1 MKLLKIEICNIASI
15 AYAEIDFTKTPL
27 VDESQFLITGKTG
40 SGKSTILDAICL
52 ALYNKTPRMNIAGN
66 ARFFHNEQDLGVNDT
81 RVLMRNNTA
90 EAWSKVTFI
99 DNNNETLIAKWYCY
113 RARKKTSGKLQ
124 SVAWTLSTHDETLI
138 STGAK
143 EMTLAIES
151 RIGLTFG
158 QFCRT
163 SMLAQGEFTKFLK
176 ANDSEK
182 SDILEKLTGTDI
194 YSEISKKIHTIAAN
208 KSLEAEGILR
218 SIENIKPLPEEEIAE
233 LNTSIETLTKAIA
246 EKKSSEEN
254 LIKIREWF
262 NDFEEV
268 QKKITEILAKEQEHN
283 QILNSPEYKQ
293 ALSNV
298 TDWESSAE
306 VRNDY
311 VHKKELEKQ
320 LNQQIEK
327 DRDAER
333 EFLSLS
339 AQYLYLKNAQEEL
352 MNTLQNQQAYL
363 RENKDKKE
371 IFNNLTLIKEQI
383 GSIEEGIDSINNYK
397 KECDTF
403 NAEIAKIETTKED
416 NDKKLQE
423 VEQKEKS
430 KQEEIDALQKQVNG
444 CDIESLRSRL
454 KELDAK
460 NILLSD
466 LKTEVAIYEN
476 HCSSYDAKKEDI
488 KNKLAQLEECNTKY
502 TSACENEAKAT
513 EKFQVAETLYN
524 KVKESGEKY
533 LKDLRSRLSLD
544 DDCPLCG
551 QKIKNLLTDEDFEN
565 SIAPVREQL
574 ELAQEEHNKAKRQC
588 QADETSLKVC
598 QSSLTQLQKEVTSI
612 GNKISSALE
621 KLSQNELWS
630 SYKDIENRVE
640 HLEKDIAINEDD
652 RSKVAQAIIDY
663 TALINRIN
671 KFQDEL
677 RALTAEKDKQQDL
690 IVKNAHKIEL
700 CKTEISNRKAN
711 IEKEETEIKDR
722 IEEVTKV
729 YGSNTWEKEWKEN
742 PHSWLNALTE
752 EANKFRSF
760 EERVINSELEIR
772 SQKSDIENIQHSI
785 DSILELRHDWKFAV
799 QPIKADKSIVREWSA
814 LYANLKSVSDTINSL
829 NKQITETNQK
839 IEKYIQEN
847 ETISFERLME
857 LEEIGKNIQA
867 LKNDIENIKSETIK
881 IDTTKTT
888 YANDLK
894 NLENTRPDMEEG
906 VTTQTIIEKIK
917 EIDEE
922 TDRIYSEIADK
933 KTQIKQDLENKKQ
946 HAEKLKEYEEKNEQ
960 ACLWKKLSDNFGS
973 ADGAKFRKIAQS
985 FILNNMLMKANFY
998 LRKFTTRY
1006 EMYSQEDSLEI
1017 LVRDN
1022 EMAGIERPIS
1032 NLSGGESF
1040 LLSLSLAMG
1049 LSSISN
1055 QAMAMDTIFIDEG
1068 FGTLD
1073 SSYLNTVID
1082 ALDQL
1087 HNLNGKRVGIISHV
1101 DSLKERITT
1110 QIQVNKIGNSHSEIN
1125 VVSIL

>member
-15 AYAEIDFTKTPL
+15 VYAEIDFTKTPL

-124 SVAWTLSTHDETLI
+124 SVAWTLSAQDETLI
-138 STGAK
+138 CTGAK

-151 RIGLTFG
+151 HIGLTFG

-194 YSEISKKIHTIAAN
+194 YSEISKKIHTIAAD
-208 KSLEAEGILR
+208 KRSEADVILR
-218 SIENIKPLPEEEIAE
+218 SIENIKPLPEEKIAD
-233 LNTSIETLTKAIA
+233 LTLSIEVLTKTIA
-246 EKKSSEEN
+246 EKKCREEN

-262 NDFEEV
+262 NDCEDV
-268 QKKITEILAKEQEHN
+268 QKKLNDILANEQEHN
-283 QILNSPEYKQ
+283 QTLNSPEYKRD
-293 ALSNV
+293 LSYV
-298 TDWESSAE
+298 ADWESSTE
-306 VRNDY
+306 VRNAY
-311 VHKKELEKQ
+311 AHKKELEKR
-320 LNQQIEK
+320 LNIQRENDIE
-327 DRDAER
+327 AER
-333 EFLSLS
+333 RFSALS
-339 AQYLYLKNAQEEL
+339 AQFLYLKNAQEEL
-352 MNTLQNQQAYL
+352 RKTLQKQQAYL
-363 RENKDKKE
+363 LENQCRER

-383 GSIEEGIDSINNYK
+383 ESIEEGADSIKKYT
-397 KECDTF
+397 KECDF
-403 NAEIAKIETTKED
+403 YKAEIEKIESLKEE
-416 NDKKLQE
+416 NDKKLQD

-444 CDIESLRSRL
+444 CDIESLRSRS
-454 KELDAK
+454 KELHGK
-460 NILLSD
+460 NTLLLE

-476 HCSSYDAKKEDI
+476 HCSSNEAKKEDI
-488 KNKLAQLEECNTKY
+488 KNKLAQLKECNTKY
-502 TSACENEAKAT
+502 ASACDNEEKAND
-513 EKFQVAETLYN
+513 KFQTVEALYN

-533 LKDLRSRLSLD
+533 LKDLRSRLSIE

-565 SIAPVREQL
+565 SIAPVRKQL

-598 QSSLTQLQKEVTSI
+598 QNSLTQLQKEVTSI
-612 GNKISSALE
+612 ENNISSALA
-621 KLSQNELWS
+621 KLSKNELWS

-640 HLEKDIAINEDD
+640 QLEKDIAINDDD
-652 RSKVAQAIIDY
+652 RSKVAQAILDY
-663 TALINRIN
+663 TALINTLN
-671 KFQDEL
+671 KFQDDL
-677 RALTAEKDKQQDL
+677 RILRDEKEKQQKL
-690 IVKNAHKIEL
+690 ISQNSHRVEIYR
-700 CKTEISNRKAN
+700 TEISNRKAN
-711 IEKEETEIKDR
+711 IEKEEDEIKTR
-722 IEEVTKV
+722 IAEVSEV
-729 YGSNTWEKEWKEN
+729 FGNNTWEKEWKEN
-742 PHSWLNALTE
+742 PDLWLKTLTE
-752 EANKFRSF
+752 AAKKYKEV
-760 EERVINSELEIR
+760 EEDIRNLELEI
-772 SQKSDIENIQHSI
+772 STQQSDIKNIQGSI
-785 DSILELRHDWKFAV
+785 DSILGLRASWEVATC
-799 QPIKADKSIVREWSA
+799 PLKADKGIVSEWSN
-814 LYANLKSVSDTINSL
+814 LYANVKSLSDTINSL
-829 NKQITETNQK
+829 NREVTETNHK
-839 IEKYIQEN
+839 IDKYLKEN
-847 ETISFERLME
+847 ETISVERIME
-857 LEEIGKNIQA
+857 LVEFGNNIESVKN
-867 LKNDIENIKSETIK
+867 KIEVIKSESIR
-881 IDTTKTT
+881 IEATKTN
-888 YANDLK
+888 YCNDLK
-894 NLENTRPDMEEG
+894 KLENERPKIEEG
-906 VTTQTIIEKIK
+906 VTKQSIIEEIVL
-917 EIDEE
+917 IDEE
-922 TDRIYSEIADK
+922 VQRISTEIGGIKA
-933 KTQIKQDLENKKQ
+933 QIKQDLENKKQ
-946 HAEKLKEYEEKNEQ
+946 HAERLKEYEEKNEQ

-1022 EMAGIERPIS
+1022 ELAGIERPIS

-1040 LLSLSLAMG
+1040 LLSLSLALG

-1073 SSYLNTVID
+1073 SNYLNTVID

-1101 DSLKERITT
+1101 DTLKERITT

>member
-15 AYAEIDFTKTPL
+15 PYAEIDFTQSPL
-27 VDESQFLITGKTG
+27 ADESQFLIAGETG

-52 ALYNKTPRMNIAGN
+52 ALYNKTPRMDIAGS
-66 ARFFHNEQDLGVNDT
+66 AKFVQNEQELGAGDT
-81 RVLMRNNTA
+81 RVLMRNNTC

-99 DNNNETLIAKWYCY
+99 DNKEETLIAKWYCR
-113 RARKKTSGKLQ
+113 RANNKLSGNLQ
-124 SVAWTLSTHDETLI
+124 KVIWTLSSQDETLI
-138 STGAK
+138 CKGSN
-143 EMTLAIES
+143 EMKLAIES

-176 ANDSEK
+176 AKDDDK

-194 YSEISKKIHTIAAN
+194 YSDISKRIYTIASEKRADAN
-208 KSLEAEGILR
+208 IIYD
-218 SIENIKPLPEEEIAE
+218 SIQNIKILSEEEIAE
-233 LNTSIETLTKAIA
+233 LNISIDTLIKAIA

-283 QILNSPEYKQ
+283 KILNSPEYKQ

-311 VHKKELEKQ
+311 AHKKELEKQ

-333 EFLSLS
+333 EFSFLS

-352 MNTLQNQQAYL
+352 MKTLQKQQAYL
-363 RENKDKKE
+363 RENKDKTA

-383 GSIEEGIDSINNYK
+383 ESIEEGIDSINNYK

-423 VEQKEKS
+423 IQQKEKS

-444 CDIESLRSRL
+444 CDIELLRSRS
-454 KELDAK
+454 KELHGK
-460 NILLSD
+460 NTLLLELKSD
-466 LKTEVAIYEN
+466 VVIYET
-476 HCSSYDAKKEDI
+476 HCSGYDAKKEEEV
-488 KNKLAQLEECNTKY
+488 NKSAQLEACNTKY
-502 TSACENEAKAT
+502 SLARENEAKAT
-513 EKFQVAETLYN
+513 EKFQTAETLYN

-533 LKDLRSRLSLD
+533 LKDLRSRLSHG

-551 QKIKNLLTDEDFEN
+551 QKIKNLLTEEDFEN
-565 SIAPVREQL
+565 SIAPVREQW
-574 ELAQEEHNKAKRQC
+574 ELSREELDKAKRQC
-588 QADETSLKVC
+588 QEDETSLKVC

-630 SYKDIENRVE
+630 NYKDIENRVE
-640 HLEKDIAINEDD
+640 QLEKDIAINDDD
-652 RSKVAQAIIDY
+652 RSKVAQAIVDY
-663 TALINRIN
+663 TALINKLN
-671 KFQDEL
+671 KFKDEL
-677 RALTAEKDKQQDL
+677 RELTAERDKQQDL

-700 CKTEISNRKAN
+700 CKTEISNRKAI
-711 IEKEETEIKDR
+711 IEKEEKEIKDR

-752 EANKFRSF
+752 EANQFRSV

-785 DSILELRHDWKFAV
+785 DSILELRHHWKVAV
-799 QPIKADKSIVREWSA
+799 QPIKADKSIVREWST

-829 NKQITETNQK
+829 NKQITETKQK

-847 ETISFERLME
+847 ETISFERILE
-857 LEEIGKNIQA
+857 LVEIGKNIQA

-894 NLENTRPDMEEG
+894 NLENTRPEMEEG
-906 VTTQTIIEKIK
+906 VTKQTIIEKIK
-917 EIDEE
+917 EIEEE
-922 TDRIYSEIADK
+922 TDRIYSEIAGK
-933 KTQIKQDLENKKQ
+933 KTQIDQDLENKKQ
-946 HAEKLKEYEEKNEQ
+946 HAEKLKEYKEKNNH
-960 ACLWKKLSDNFGS
+960 ACLWEKLSDNFGS
-973 ADGAKFRKIAQS
+973 ASGAKFRKIAQS
-985 FILNNMLMKANFY
+985 FILNNMLKHANFY

-1006 EMYSQEDSLEI
+1006 EMYSQEDSLDI

-1022 EMAGIERPIS
+1022 ESAGIERPIS

-1040 LLSLSLAMG
+1040 LLSLSLALG

-1073 SSYLNTVID
+1073 GNYLSTVID
-1082 ALDQL
+1082 TLEQL